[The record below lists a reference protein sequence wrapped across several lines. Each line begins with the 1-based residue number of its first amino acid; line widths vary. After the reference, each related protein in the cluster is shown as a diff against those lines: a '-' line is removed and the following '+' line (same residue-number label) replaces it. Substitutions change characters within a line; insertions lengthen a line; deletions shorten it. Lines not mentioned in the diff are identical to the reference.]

1 MRPGLPAAPLA
12 SQPRRFSVGPRHR
25 APWLAT
31 PVILSPQ
38 FRSFFPIVRTIDP
51 DLWRNAAEQRKYN
64 DARRRVRALRVF
76 FMHALIYLVVNTLLI
91 VINLLTSPHR
101 FWAGATLMS
110 WGMGLAVHG
119 LIVWSRVGL
128 LGRDWE
134 ERKIAEYMARDQV
147 RTLSTEKQLVE
158 AQMRLLQA
166 QIEPHFLF
174 NTLAN
179 VVSLIEPAPQKATL
193 MLEHFIAYLRASLAA
208 SRATQGTV
216 AQEARLLRDYL
227 ALIKIRMGERLQ
239 YRVDVDPSLERVPL
253 APMLLQPVVENAVKH
268 GLEPKIEGGHLSVRL
283 ERRGP
288 RMLAVI
294 EDDGM
299 GFRPGA
305 GSGVGLANLRERL
318 AVLYDGD
325 AQVRIEERTPGTAV
339 LIEIPLAREHR
350 TGDTQ

>member
-1 MRPGLPAAPLA
+1 MRH
-12 SQPRRFSVGPRHR
+12 V
-25 APWLAT
+25 
-31 PVILSPQ
+31 
-38 FRSFFPIVRTIDP
+38 DP
-51 DLWRNAAEQRKYN
+51 DLWRTPADQQAYEE
-64 DARRRVRALRVF
+64 ARRRVRGLRF
-76 FMHALIYLVVNTLLI
+76 FYLHLVMYISVNAVLIIAGLLSS
-91 VINLLTSPHR
+91 THR
-101 FWAGATLMS
+101 PWGGAPLMG
-110 WGMGLAVHG
+110 WGIGLAAHG
-119 LIVWSRVGL
+119 IVTWSRVGM
-128 LGRDWE
+128 LGRSWE
-134 ERKIAEYMARDQV
+134 DRKIAEYMARDQV

-227 ALIKIRMGERLQ
+227 ALIKIRMGDRLQ
-239 YRVDVDPSLERVPL
+239 YTVDMDASLDGAPL
-253 APMLLQPVVENAVKH
+253 APMLLQPVVENAIKH
-268 GLEPKIEGGHLSVRL
+268 GLEPKIEGGHLLVKL

-288 RMLAVI
+288 RMLATI
-294 EDDGM
+294 EDNGM
-299 GFRPGA
+299 GFKPVG

-325 AQVRIEERTPGTAV
+325 AHVRIEDRAPGTAV
-339 LIEIPLAREHR
+339 LIEIPLPRTFR
-350 TGDTQ
+350 TGDAA